1 MIVYIAGPLFTE
13 YEAKQRLLEE
23 EMIASCLKTNE
34 LPFEVI
40 NPINLSD
47 EDDPELDSVKIFEN
61 DLHYIE
67 KADAIFYDLSNEDSG
82 TVCCMG
88 FVMSEYM
95 KGRQVHIYPVFSD
108 SRLKRNFKGGLESTK
123 GLNSFVVGILKA
135 NDIKIF
141 DSFEKA
147 FKQFKMDFILK

>member
-1 MIVYIAGPLFTE
+1 MLVYIAGPLFTE
-13 YEAKQRLLEE
+13 YEAKQRLLEGDVL
-23 EMIASCLKTNE
+23 SKCLKDNG

-40 NPINLSD
+40 NPINLNDESD
-47 EDDPELDSVKIFEN
+47 PDLDSVKIFQN
-61 DLHYIE
+61 DLKYIE

-88 FVMSEYM
+88 FVMSQFM
-95 KGRQVHIYPVFSD
+95 KGRKVHVYPVFSD
-108 SRLKRNFKGGLESTK
+108 SRLNRNYQGGLESTK

-135 NDIKIF
+135 NEVKIF
-141 DSFEKA
+141 SSFDEA